1 MDDLFNH
8 VLSQCSSALQ
18 LEEVKLPAELART
31 KYPFNA
37 LELVCRNWR
46 AERLRK
52 IYCMRMKVRVPQLD
66 ILGMAFHTQH
76 CFDAPIFQF
85 DLTCTKKKIIA
96 YINVF
101 TVADDAACYEKNMG
115 PFEQVAKR
123 YAHFQPFK
131 MPEWMQVYRTGCT
144 IYTDPAPNFL
154 DELKACVKDYLAVY
168 LPMLTAAEK
177 INDPQRL
184 EAVERFHAGFLN
196 DLLTKDRSQIMLG
209 KVIGK
214 EKAGRIF
221 REVLA

>member
-8 VLSQCSSALQ
+8 IIGQCSSALQ
-18 LEEVKLPAELART
+18 LAEVELPPELART

-52 IYCMRMKVRVPQLD
+52 VYCMRMKVRVPQLD
-66 ILGMAFHTQH
+66 IIGMAFHTER
-76 CFDAPIFQF
+76 CFDAPIFMF
-85 DLTCTKKKIIA
+85 DLSCTKKKIIT
-96 YINVF
+96 YINVLA
-101 TVADDAACYEKNMG
+101 VSDDAAYYEKYMR
-115 PFEQVAKR
+115 PFEQVAQR
-123 YAHFQPFK
+123 YTRFPPFK

-144 IYTDPAPNFL
+144 IYTDPAPGFL
-154 DELKACVKDYLAVY
+154 DELKACVKEYAGLY

-184 EAVERFHAGFLN
+184 EAVERFHARFVN

-214 EKAGRIF
+214 EKAGRLF
-221 REVLA
+221 REVLT